1 MVPKL
6 KKNLTVKKLSVL
18 LRRITSKHLS
28 DFCCLNCLH
37 SFATEKTCESRKTVY
52 KKKDVCKVVMP
63 FENTKTLEF
72 NQLQKLD
79 LLKHHLLFM
88 QILNI

>member
-1 MVPKL
+1 MAL
-6 KKNLTVKKLSVL
+6 SCSKKLSVL

-88 QILNI
+88 QTLNI